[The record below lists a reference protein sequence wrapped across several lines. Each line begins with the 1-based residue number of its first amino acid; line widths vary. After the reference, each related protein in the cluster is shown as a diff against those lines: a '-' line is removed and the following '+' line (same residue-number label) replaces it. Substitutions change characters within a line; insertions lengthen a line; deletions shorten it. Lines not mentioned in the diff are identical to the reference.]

1 MSGKHYSLAFLL
13 ATSIFPVSNL
23 ASHVASGT
31 TEIKGHRKVCRTT
44 RTVSATTDSESNWRN
59 PRYSMFVCVLKYIMI
74 QKLRR
79 PSLLLI
85 DEAQRCHSDSHS
97 GVLRSPPSVPS
108 SSHGRLLPYVP
119 KRYVVPRMGSTLSP
133 SGGSSSSAAV
143 GGGGG
148 ISRCANFTFSKH
160 F

>member
-1 MSGKHYSLAFLL
+1 MNEVEVRRIPSVVIVDDPDMSEGH
-13 ATSIFPVSNL
+13 
-23 ASHVASGT
+23 SGSA
-31 TEIKGHRKVCRTT
+31 
-44 RTVSATTDSESNWRN
+44 VSAGIS
-59 PRYSMFVCVLKYIMI
+59 PG
-74 QKLRR
+74 
-79 PSLLLI
+79 
-85 DEAQRCHSDSHS
+85 HS

-148 ISRCANFTFSKH
+148 ISRCAHFTRSPNTFNAYVLK
-160 F
+160 